1 MLRIR
6 NMEHFV
12 LAHFSSQK
20 TSTTIQLPFPY
31 SQATTKENQES
42 TLAFVSSKFCFYLL
56 FQKAILLFKK
66 IRDAYS
72 LLQFKMFLVP
82 AIAHIGRGRPHAS
95 HVLLST
101 YGTAT
106 HLQGRED
113 TRTGHGDI

>member
-1 MLRIR
+1 M
-6 NMEHFV
+6 
-12 LAHFSSQK
+12 
-20 TSTTIQLPFPY
+20 
-31 SQATTKENQES
+31 
-42 TLAFVSSKFCFYLL
+42 
-56 FQKAILLFKK
+56 